1 MEIKEANS
9 GYYSMRVDILQIG
22 NFKAFE
28 SFKYC
33 DKSKT
38 DLLQNS
44 NLFLR
49 RLDRNKLWSIQCI
62 YNLILY

>member
-49 RLDRNKLWSIQCI
+49 RLPGQKQTLVNSVYL
-62 YNLILY
+62 